1 MKKNIEKISSYLK
14 VEQLKNDKRVV
25 VFLVC
30 LLIATILWFLN
41 ALEKD
46 YSTTIAYPVR
56 YVTPPNH
63 QFLANTPPEKLD
75 LKVEAHGFT
84 LLRHKLSFAYS
95 PIVLNLTNI
104 TRNVELNNGAYLVP
118 TNTLQ
123 RRISSQIS
131 NEISLQQVSPDII
144 RIELDSLKTKTI
156 KVKAD
161 VTVNFKAQ
169 FNFKNPIKLRPN
181 EVKITGPAST
191 VDSIQYLVT
200 EKREFENVDA
210 SASRKIKVLHPETT
224 TLVPQ
229 EVLLQLDVE
238 KYTEKQLRLPIQVV
252 NKPADVRIKLFPSE
266 ITLNCLV
273 GLSEFDNISSA
284 DFRAV
289 IDYSSINDN
298 DSRLPVKIAHKP
310 TFVEITRYTPES
322 VEYLIETY

>member
-30 LLIATILWFLN
+30 VFIATVLWFLN

-46 YSTTIAYPVR
+46 YTTTIAYPVR
-56 YVTPPNH
+56 YVSPPNH

-95 PIVLNLTNI
+95 PIVLNLSNI
-104 TRNVELNNGAYLVP
+104 TRNLESNNGVYFVP

-131 NEISLQQVSPDII
+131 NEISLQQISPDNI
-144 RIELDSLKTKTI
+144 RIALDSLKTKTV

-161 VTVNFKAQ
+161 VSVNFKPQ
-169 FNFKNPIKLRPN
+169 FNRKSPVKLEP
-181 EVKITGPAST
+181 EVVKITGPAST
-191 VDSIQYLVT
+191 VDTIRFLQT
-200 EKREFENVDA
+200 EKRSFDNVDA
-210 SASRKIKVLHPETT
+210 TINRNIKLLHPETT

-229 EVLLQLDVE
+229 EVLLQIEVE
-238 KYTEKQLRLPIQVV
+238 KYTEKQLKLPIQVV
-252 NKPADVRIKLFPSE
+252 NKPADVSIKLFPSE
-266 ITLNCLV
+266 LTLNCMV
-273 GLSEFDNISSA
+273 GLSEFDNISA
-284 DFRAV
+284 ANFRAV
-289 IDYSSINDN
+289 IDYSSISDN
-298 DSRLPVKIAHKP
+298 ESRLSVKIATKP
-310 TFVEITRYTPES
+310 SFVEITRYTPES

>member
-30 LLIATILWFLN
+30 VFIATVLWFLN

-46 YSTTIAYPVR
+46 YTTTIAYPVR
-56 YVTPPNH
+56 YVSPPNH

-95 PIVLNLTNI
+95 PIVLNLSNI
-104 TRNVELNNGAYLVP
+104 TRNLESNNGVYFVP

-131 NEISLQQVSPDII
+131 NEISLQQISPDII
-144 RIELDSLKTKTI
+144 RIALDSLKTKTV

-161 VTVNFKAQ
+161 VSVNFKPQ
-169 FNFKNPIKLRPN
+169 FNRKSPVKLEP
-181 EVKITGPAST
+181 EVVKITGPAST
-191 VDSIQYLVT
+191 VDTIRFLQT
-200 EKREFENVDA
+200 EKRSFDNVDA
-210 SASRKIKVLHPETT
+210 TINRNIKLLHPETT

-229 EVLLQLDVE
+229 EVLLQIEVE
-238 KYTEKQLRLPIQVV
+238 KYTEKQLKLPIQVV
-252 NKPADVRIKLFPSE
+252 NKPADVSIKLFPSE
-266 ITLNCLV
+266 LTLNCMV
-273 GLSEFDNISSA
+273 GLSEFDNISA
-284 DFRAV
+284 ANFRAV
-289 IDYSSINDN
+289 IDYSSISDN
-298 DSRLPVKIAHKP
+298 ESRLSVKIATKP
-310 TFVEITRYTPES
+310 SFVEITRYTPES